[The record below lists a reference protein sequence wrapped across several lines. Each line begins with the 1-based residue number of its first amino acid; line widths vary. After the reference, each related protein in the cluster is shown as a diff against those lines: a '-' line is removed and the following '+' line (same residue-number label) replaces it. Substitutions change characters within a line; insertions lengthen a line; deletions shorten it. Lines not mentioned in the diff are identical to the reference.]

1 MGIGPEIT
9 EYSDCRI
16 CPRECGADRN
26 AGSYG
31 YCMSGVLPRI
41 AQYSPHRW
49 EEPPISGTKGSG
61 TVFFSGCNLQCVYC
75 QNMEISR
82 METGLQVD
90 VEGLIAI
97 FLELGR
103 TCHNINLVTSAHF
116 LPTVAR
122 AITEAKE
129 QGLSVPIVYNTSSYE
144 KQSAIRA
151 LRGLV
156 DIYLPDIKYHSSR
169 LGKVLSN
176 APDYFDVASAAVK
189 EMLEQVGHLETDDEG
204 IAKKGLLIR
213 HLVIPGEIEDSFR
226 ILEWIRENMG
236 KYAHLSIMSQYT
248 PEYVKDKGSPYARRI
263 TPQEYEAVLNKAV
276 DLGLC
281 NVFVQNMS
289 SSSTYYVPDF
299 DQLRR

>member
-1 MGIGPEIT
+1 MGYGPEIK

-31 YCMSGVLPRI
+31 YCMSSALPRI
-41 AQYSPHRW
+41 AQYGAHRW

-61 TVFFSGCNLQCVYC
+61 TVFFSGCNLKCIYC

-82 METGLQVD
+82 IETGLQVD
-90 VEGLIAI
+90 VDRLISI

-103 TCHNINLVTSAHF
+103 NCHNINLVTSAHF
-116 LPTVAR
+116 LPTVIR
-122 AITEAKE
+122 AILGAKE
-129 QGLSVPIVYNTSSYE
+129 KGLSVPIVYNTSSYE
-144 KQSAIRA
+144 KLSAIKA
-151 LRGLV
+151 LKGLV
-156 DIYLPDIKYHSSR
+156 DIYLPDIKYRSSR

-176 APDYFDVASAAVK
+176 APDYFDVASAAVV
-189 EMLEQVGHLETDDEG
+189 EMLDQVGHLAIDSEG
-204 IAKKGLLIR
+204 IARKGLLIR
-213 HLVIPGEIEDSFR
+213 HLVIPGETEDSFR
-226 ILEWIRENMG
+226 VLEWIRDNVG

-248 PEYVKDKGSPYARRI
+248 PEYVREKESPYARRVS
-263 TPQEYEAVLNKAV
+263 PQEYEAVLDKAV

-281 NVFVQNMS
+281 NVFTQDIS
-289 SSSTYYVPDF
+289 SSSTAYVPEF